1 VTIFLLIAAAMVAIA
16 VACVLVPLLA
26 RRPRAGPVPDAVN
39 LAVFRDQLAELE
51 ADVARGLLPGERYEQ
66 ARDELERRV
75 LEEARSETP
84 PASEPS
90 RAGAWTAAVLA
101 AGIPAGAIV
110 FYLGVGSPSALL
122 PQADAGHE
130 VTREQVEKMVARL
143 EQRLERTPGDA
154 EGWRMLGRSHSVMGR
169 YPEAVRAYE
178 RAAALVPD
186 DAGLLAD
193 YADALAMAQGR
204 SMLGKPL
211 ELVNRALT
219 IDADQWKAL
228 ALAGT
233 AALELKD
240 YAGAVAY
247 WERLRKVL
255 PPDSDM
261 GQSVEASIAEARALA
276 GAKPASRAATAQ
288 AAPPARVAG
297 KVTLARALAAR
308 AAPTDSVFI
317 YARAAAGPPVPLAV
331 LRKQVRDLPLDFTLD
346 DSMAMAP
353 NLKLS
358 DFPEVVVGARVSRSG
373 TATAQSGDLQ
383 GQSQPVKVGTT
394 GIAVVIDS
402 AIP

>member
-1 VTIFLLIAAAMVAIA
+1 VTVFLLIAAAMVAVA
-16 VACVLVPLLA
+16 VACVLVPLLS
-26 RRPRAGPVPDAVN
+26 RRRGAGPVPGAAN
-39 LAVFRDQLAELE
+39 LAVLRDQLAELE
-51 ADVARGLLPGERYEQ
+51 ADVARGLLPTQRYEQ

-75 LEEARSETP
+75 LEEARSETR
-84 PASEPS
+84 PAGGAGP
-90 RAGAWTAAVLA
+90 AGAWTAVALA
-101 AGIPAGAIV
+101 AGIPAGAVV
-110 FYLGVGSPSALL
+110 FYLAVGSPSALL
-122 PQADAGHE
+122 PRADAGHQ
-130 VTREQVEKMVARL
+130 VTREQVEKMVTRL
-143 EQRLERTPGDA
+143 QQRLERTPGDA
-154 EGWRMLGRSHSVMGR
+154 EGWRMLGRSQSVMGR
-169 YPEAVRAYE
+169 YPEAVRAYG
-178 RAAALVPD
+178 RAAALAPD

-211 ELVNRALT
+211 ELVTRALA

-233 AALELKD
+233 AAFERND

-255 PPDSDM
+255 PPDSEM
-261 GQSVEASIAEARALA
+261 RQSVEASIAEAHALA
-276 GAKPASRAATAQ
+276 GTKPAPETAKAQRAF
-288 AAPPARVAG
+288 PARVAG
-297 KVTLARALAAR
+297 KVSLARALAAR

-317 YARAAAGPPVPLAV
+317 YARAVSGPPMPLAV

-353 NLKLS
+353 NLRLS

-383 GQSQPVKVGTT
+383 GQSNPVKVGTT